1 MKFARLFN
9 FPTGQLL
16 LFIDTD
22 EETDC
27 YILRI
32 ETYHNGVF
40 IRSGVPFSNFGDAS
54 EAMDE
59 LTGEKAEELH
69 RSFTEMVD
77 PEIPTPKSP
86 ELSGPQTRVDGSIEG
101 MEDWI
106 NNAVN

>member
-1 MKFARLFN
+1 MRFARLFN

-40 IRSGVPFSNFGDAS
+40 IRSGIPFSNFGDAS

-59 LTGEKAEELH
+59 LTEEKAETLH
-69 RSFTEMVD
+69 ASLIGIAED
-77 PEIPTPKSP
+77 PAPRNNTISP
-86 ELSGPQTRVDGSIEG
+86 RQADGSVEG
-101 MEDWI
+101 LEDWI
-106 NNAVN
+106 NNSKN